1 MARFLKNPDI
11 TRSGRLAARLPM
23 VADSTVGDSPI
34 DGLIRFNQ
42 NPTNSVVPRI
52 EFYYNNQ
59 WNQVAKIGTVQLN
72 VEDLGAGDGTS
83 KVIFTMSQSETDPKA
98 IAVFVGG
105 VYQKPNDNYSVSV
118 TNIIFTSPP
127 PAPTGMSPNQIIV
140 IHNLNSTNAV

>member
-1 MARFLKNPDI
+1 MARFLKNPDL
-11 TRSGRLAARLPM
+11 TRSGKLAARLPI
-23 VADSTVGDSPI
+23 VPDSTYGDAPV

-42 NPTNSVVPRI
+42 SPLDSLVPRI
-52 EFYYNNQ
+52 EFYYDGT

-83 KVIFTMSQSETDPKA
+83 KVIFTMSQSESDPKS

-105 VYQKPNDNYSVSV
+105 VYQKPYDNYNVSG